1 MNRSTLLLSLVLL
14 ICIVVVVGSVL
25 AQEQLATL
33 LGPFRFRDFSRF
45 FRFVTPGNPSTPN
58 VDVVRHPS
66 LLVATG
72 RGLLSALASYAFLF
86 FAGVLT
92 LFGFPGQLRAVRD
105 SYTQGVNTLLRMLA
119 IGGFGTLVVVLLVM
133 LGVLTFAAFPL
144 PLVLLVALLLAAWG
158 GLVGLTLAVGQ
169 FINRWAGI
177 KNSSPLL
184 DLAFGTL
191 VLFSLT
197 KIPFAGTILLVL
209 LTMWAL
215 GAVLLT
221 RFGQGGAWSLTAF
234 SQLEESHS

>member
-1 MNRSTLLLSLVLL
+1 MNRSTLLLGLVLL

-45 FRFVTPGNPSTPN
+45 FRFVPPVNPTTPE
-58 VDVVRHPS
+58 VVRHPS

-92 LFGFPGQLRAVRD
+92 LFGFPRQLRAVRD
-105 SYTQGVNTLLRMLA
+105 SYTQGVNMLLRMLG

-169 FINRWAGI
+169 FINRWAGV
-177 KNSSPLL
+177 KNPSPLL